1 MKLLLIMA
9 ISAAFLL
16 AAKPKPHDT
25 LIGFDDT
32 VPVILLGGEWKTSII
47 FNNTNTQTVQFPLAF
62 FNIDGPWSLPV
73 AGVGNTSTMTI
84 TLPPM
89 GTVKVDF
96 DYSSQQTTAGFAT
109 VDIPCSDDPAAT
121 CGGVGVY
128 AMLRN
133 HNSARQQDFEVAYQ
147 LGVSINADQQQF
159 PFDQSNFSQVVVNL
173 TNTCYQDFCG
183 TSTATLEIFDQNGA
197 RFFQDS
203 EDLQPGEV
211 RILNI
216 AQLSQDTWNKV
227 GMIRLSGVA
236 EIVVTGH
243 RINETGSFTAL
254 AAYEY

>member
-1 MKLLLIMA
+1 MKLLLITVLSCA
-9 ISAAFLL
+9 LVF

-47 FNNTNTQTVQFPLAF
+47 FNNTNTQTVQFPLSF
-62 FNIDGPWSLPV
+62 FNAGGPWNLPV
-73 AGVGNTSTMTI
+73 SGVGNTSAVTV

-89 GTVKVDF
+89 GTVKIEF
-96 DYSSQQTTAGFAT
+96 NYSSQQTTAGFAT
-109 VDIPCSDDPAAT
+109 VNIPCDDPPAT

-133 HNSARQQDFEVAYQ
+133 HNSARKQDFEVAYQ

-183 TSTATLEIFDQNGA
+183 TSTVALEIFDQNGA

-211 RILNI
+211 KILNI

-243 RINETGSFTAL
+243 RINDTGSFTPL